1 VPAADSARRVERR
14 GGEWSMAKVLVY
26 NEEARRYL
34 ETGVNKLADAVKVT
48 LGPKGRNV
56 VLEKMAGAPVIT
68 NDGVSIAREIHLSD
82 PFENMGAHLVREV
95 ASQTSDAVGDG
106 TTTAIVLAQAMVR
119 EGMRHIAEDGAN
131 PMLLRRGIEQAA
143 ARVRDELSSAARE
156 VEGRRELAH
165 VATIAANNDPEI
177 GEIIAEALDTV
188 GREGVVTVAESPALG
203 LGLELAEGLQW
214 DYGYLSPYMV
224 TDGARMEAVFDDA
237 LILLTDQTIA
247 QVQVL
252 MPVLEQVMQAQR
264 PLVVVAENV
273 DGPALGMLVTNSMHG
288 TFRSVAVR
296 APGFGHRRLNHLQ
309 DLAALTGGEVV
320 SKQSGMKLEATTLQ
334 RLGRA
339 RKVTVSEGSTTI
351 VGGGGSSEEVRRR
364 IAQIRAELE
373 RAQNPH
379 DREHLQERLANLAGR
394 VAVITVGAATEVELK
409 EKQRRTEGAL
419 AATRA
424 AVEEGILPGGGTALV
439 NVEHVLDDVVGRTD
453 EAAMGAEIVHDALSE
468 PLRWIAANAGHDGP
482 GVVAEVRE
490 LPPGHGLNALDG
502 AYGDMIAAGV
512 MDAAKVTRSALQ
524 SAVSIAALLL
534 TTEALV
540 AEEVVA
546 QPGAVPVPGF
556 GDLAEGIARPSSPA
570 GSPAP

>member
-1 VPAADSARRVERR
+1 
-14 GGEWSMAKVLVY
+14 VLVY
-26 NEEARRYL
+26 QEDARRYL

-68 NDGVSIAREIHLSD
+68 NDGVSIAQEIHLSD

-95 ASQTSDAVGDG
+95 ASQTSDLVGDG
-106 TTTAIVLAQAMVR
+106 TTTATVLAQAMVR
-119 EGMRHIAEDGAN
+119 EGMRHIAEGAN

-143 ARVRDELSSAARE
+143 ALVREELWRAARDVDGRDELAS
-156 VEGRRELAH
+156 

-177 GEIIAEALDTV
+177 GDIIAEALDAV
-188 GREGVVTVAESPALG
+188 GNEGVIAVEESPARG
-203 LGLELAEGLQW
+203 LGLEFAEGVQW

-224 TDGARMEAVFDDA
+224 TDSARSEAVLEDA
-237 LILLTDQTIA
+237 LILLTDQTIS
-247 QVQVL
+247 QVQLL
-252 MPVLEQVMQAQR
+252 MPVLEQVTRTER
-264 PLVVVAENV
+264 PLVIVAENV
-273 DGPALGMLVTNSMHG
+273 DGPALGMLVTNAMHG

-296 APGFGHRRLNHLQ
+296 APGFGHRRLGNLQ
-309 DLAALTGGEVV
+309 DLAALTGGQVV
-320 SKQSGMKLEATTLQ
+320 SKQGGMKLEATTVE

-339 RKVTVSEGSTTI
+339 RRVIVTDTDTTI
-351 VGGGGSSEEVRRR
+351 VGGAGSEEDVRAR
-364 IAQIRAELE
+364 IVQLKSELN

-379 DREHLQERLANLAGR
+379 DRDHLQERLAKLAGR

-409 EKQRRTEGAL
+409 EKQRRTDGAL

-424 AVEEGILPGGGTALV
+424 AVEEGILAGGGAALV
-439 NVEHVLDDVVGRTD
+439 HAEHVLAATEGLEGEQAVGAD
-453 EAAMGAEIVHDALSE
+453 IVRDALSE
-468 PLRWIAANAGHDGP
+468 PLRWIATNAGHDGLS
-482 GVVAEVRE
+482 VVAEVRE
-490 LPPGHGLNALDG
+490 LPPQHGLNALTG
-502 AYGDMIAAGV
+502 EFGDVIAQGII
-512 MDAAKVTRSALQ
+512 DPAKVTRSALE

-546 QPGAVPVPGF
+546 QPGAVLAPGF
-556 GDLAEGIARPSSPA
+556 GDLAEGISRPSSPA

>member
-1 VPAADSARRVERR
+1 
-14 GGEWSMAKVLVY
+14 MAKMLVY
-26 NEEARRYL
+26 NEDARRYL

-56 VLEKMAGAPVIT
+56 VLEKLAGAPVIT

-106 TTTAIVLAQAMVR
+106 TTTATVLAQAMVR
-119 EGMRHIAEDGAN
+119 DGMRQIANGAN
-131 PMLLRRGIEQAA
+131 PMLLRRGIEQGA
-143 ARVRDELSSAARE
+143 ARVRDELWRAAGE
-156 VEGRRELAH
+156 VQSRQQLAY

-188 GREGVVTVAESPALG
+188 GRDGVITVEESPALG
-203 LGLELAEGLQW
+203 LALAFAEGLQW

-224 TDGARMEAVFDDA
+224 TDNARMEAVFEDP
-237 LILLTDQTIA
+237 LILLTDQTITH
-247 QVQVL
+247 VQVL
-252 MPVLEQVMQAQR
+252 MPVLEQVMKAGR
-264 PLVVVAENV
+264 PLVIVAENV
-273 DGPALGMLVTNSMHG
+273 DGPALGMLVTNSMHR
-288 TFRSVAVR
+288 TFQSVAVR
-296 APGFGHRRLNHLQ
+296 APGFGHRRLNYLQ
-309 DLAALTGGEVV
+309 DLAALTGAEVV
-320 SKQSGMKLEATTLQ
+320 SKQSGTKLEATTLQ

-339 RKVTVSEGSTTI
+339 RRVMVTEGATTI
-351 VGGGGSSEEVRRR
+351 VGGAGSEDDVRAR
-364 IAQIRAELE
+364 IGQIKAELE

-379 DREHLQERLANLAGR
+379 DRDHLQERLAKLAGR

-409 EKQRRTEGAL
+409 EKQRRTESAL

-424 AVEEGILPGGGTALV
+424 AVEEGILPGGGTALLRA
-439 NVEHVLDDVVGRTD
+439 EHVLEDTQAL
-453 EAAMGAEIVHDALSE
+453 AAEQAVGAEIVRNALSE
-468 PLRWIAANAGHDGP
+468 PLRWIASNAGYDGLD
-482 GVVAEVRE
+482 VVAEVRE
-490 LPPGHGLNALDG
+490 LPPQHGLNALTG
-502 AYGDMIAAGV
+502 EYGDMIAEGV
-512 MDAAKVTRSALQ
+512 IDAAKVTRSALQ

-534 TTEALV
+534 TTDALV

-546 QPGAVPVPGF
+546 QPGAVVAPGF

>member
-1 VPAADSARRVERR
+1 
-14 GGEWSMAKVLVY
+14 MLVY
-26 NEEARRYL
+26 QEDARRYL

-48 LGPKGRNV
+48 LGPQGRNV

-68 NDGVSIAREIHLSD
+68 NDGVSIAQEIHLSD

-95 ASQTSDAVGDG
+95 ASQTSDLVGDG
-106 TTTAIVLAQAMVR
+106 TTTATVLAQAMVR
-119 EGMRHIAEDGAN
+119 EGMRHIAEGAN

-143 ARVRDELSSAARE
+143 ALVREELWRAARE
-156 VEGRRELAH
+156 VDGRDELAS

-177 GEIIAEALDTV
+177 GDIIAEALDAV
-188 GREGVVTVAESPALG
+188 GQEGVIAVEESPARG
-203 LGLELAEGLQW
+203 LGLEFAEGVQW

-224 TDGARMEAVFDDA
+224 TDTARSEAVLEDA
-237 LILLTDQTIA
+237 LILLTDQTIS
-247 QVQVL
+247 QVQLL
-252 MPVLEQVMQAQR
+252 MPVLEQVTRTER
-264 PLVVVAENV
+264 PLVIVAANV
-273 DGPALGMLVTNSMHG
+273 DGPALGMLVTNAMHG

-296 APGFGHRRLNHLQ
+296 APGFGHRRLGNLQ
-309 DLAALTGGEVV
+309 DLAALTGGQVV
-320 SKQSGMKLEATTLQ
+320 SKQGGMKLEATTVE

-339 RKVTVSEGSTTI
+339 RRVIVTDTDTTI
-351 VGGGGSSEEVRRR
+351 VGGAGSEEDVRARVV
-364 IAQIRAELE
+364 QLKSELE

-379 DREHLQERLANLAGR
+379 DRDHLHERLAKLAGR
-394 VAVITVGAATEVELK
+394 VAMITVGAATEVELK

-424 AVEEGILPGGGTALV
+424 ALEEGILAGGGAALLHA
-439 NVEHVLDDVVGRTD
+439 EHVLAATEGLEGEQAVGAD
-453 EAAMGAEIVHDALSE
+453 IVRDALSE
-468 PLRWIAANAGHDGP
+468 PLRWIATNAGHDGL

-490 LPPGHGLNALDG
+490 LPPQHGLNALTG
-502 AYGDMIAAGV
+502 EFGDVIAQGV
-512 MDAAKVTRSALQ
+512 IDPAKVTRSALE

-546 QPGAVPVPGF
+546 QPGADLAQGF
-556 GDLAEGIARPSSPA
+556 GDLAEGISRPSSPA